1 MSKVFTLSNL
11 VLLTALTLSTIAAW
25 YSILGL
31 TAIFAAAV
39 IPIIIMGVSLEIAKV
54 VATVWLHR
62 YWKRAS
68 FVLKLYLVPAVA
80 TLALITSMGI
90 FGFLSKAHLDQTVP
104 TSDVAAQVS
113 LLDEKVK
120 TQQDNIQVQR
130 DNITAARSALTQ
142 LDSQVN
148 ARLDR
153 GTSEQSAERSVQ
165 IRRQQ
170 SRERQA
176 LNNEIQQSQSEIE
189 KINEKIAQLN
199 EQRAPVASQLRKV
212 QAEVGPIKYIANL
225 IYGQSTDEAT
235 LEKAV
240 TWIIILL
247 VLVFDPLALCLVIAA
262 ITSRKWEHEGTY
274 ENFNNLGYRDFE
286 VVDST
291 PEEESTIEK
300 DEIIEDTSIPP
311 VVPAVS
317 PTPLKKSLRQKS
329 KKSKQT
335 SNEKDGKK
343 SKKVKKTPK
352 KMLQTNKKR
361 KSVRFR

>member
-1 MSKVFTLSNL
+1 
-11 VLLTALTLSTIAAW
+11 
-25 YSILGL
+25 
-31 TAIFAAAV
+31 
-39 IPIIIMGVSLEIAKV
+39 
-54 VATVWLHR
+54 
-62 YWKRAS
+62 
-68 FVLKLYLVPAVA
+68 
-80 TLALITSMGI
+80 
-90 FGFLSKAHLDQTVP
+90 
-104 TSDVAAQVS
+104 
-113 LLDEKVK
+113 
-120 TQQDNIQVQR
+120 
-130 DNITAARSALTQ
+130 
-142 LDSQVN
+142 
-148 ARLDR
+148 
-153 GTSEQSAERSVQ
+153 
-165 IRRQQ
+165 
-170 SRERQA
+170 
-176 LNNEIQQSQSEIE
+176 
-189 KINEKIAQLN
+189 
-199 EQRAPVASQLRKV
+199 
-212 QAEVGPIKYIANL
+212 
-225 IYGQSTDEAT
+225 
-235 LEKAV
+235 V

-335 SNEKDGKK
+335 LNEKDDKK